1 MKFNRLVLYDNM
13 KDVLLLILEAASVD
27 MKRRWEQ
34 NSDEESRDTYGKWHG
49 QIITMI
55 NTIKNGGIK

>member
-1 MKFNRLVLYDNM
+1 M

-27 MKRRWEQ
+27 MKRRCEQ
-34 NSDEESRDTYGKWHG
+34 NTCEESRDTYGKWHG

-55 NTIKNGGIK
+55 DTIKNGGIK

>member
-1 MKFNRLVLYDNM
+1 M

-27 MKRRWEQ
+27 MKRRCEQ
-34 NSDEESRDTYGKWHG
+34 NSDEESRDTYGSWYS

>member
-1 MKFNRLVLYDNM
+1 M

-27 MKRRWEQ
+27 MKRRCEQ
-34 NSDEESRDTYGKWHG
+34 NSDKQSKDIYEKWHG

-55 NTIKNGGIK
+55 DTIKRGGVK

>member
-1 MKFNRLVLYDNM
+1 M

-27 MKRRWEQ
+27 LKRRCEQ
-34 NSDEESRDTYGKWHG
+34 NTDEQSRDIYGKWYG

-55 NTIKNGGIK
+55 DTIKSGGVK